1 MTQIDP
7 FQIFKEWF
15 DEADSNKI
23 IKQANAMNLA
33 TSTASGFP
41 SSRIVLLKD
50 YSSDGFVFYTNL
62 DSRKGKELKANPRV
76 ALCFYWEPLDK
87 QIRIEGNIKPVSDEN
102 ADKYFATRPINSKI
116 GACFSRQSDA
126 MNISIAELRNIVKN
140 EIDNNTKEIKRPKN
154 WSGFRVIPTRIEFWL
169 DGGISR
175 LHDRKLFIR
184 SDVNSNWE
192 VKNLYP

>member
-1 MTQIDP
+1 MTQIERI
-7 FQIFKEWF
+7 QLFKEWF

-23 IKQANAMNLA
+23 IKQTNAMNLA

-50 YSSDGFVFYTNL
+50 FSADGFVFYTNL

-76 ALCFYWEPLDK
+76 ALCFLLGPLDK
-87 QIRIEGNIKPVSDEN
+87 QIRIEGNIKPVSNED
-102 ADKYFATRPINSKI
+102 ADNYFASRPINSKI

-126 MNISIAELRNIVKN
+126 MDISIAELRDIVKK
-140 EIDNNTKEIKRPKN
+140 EIDNSEEIKRPNN
-154 WSGFRVIPTRIEFWL
+154 WSGFEVIPTKMEFWL

-175 LHDRKLFIR
+175 LH
-184 SDVNSNWE
+184 
-192 VKNLYP
+192 

>member
-1 MTQIDP
+1 MKIYFYIFMTQIDP
-7 FQIFKEWF
+7 FQLFKEWF

-50 YSSDGFVFYTNL
+50 FTTDGFVFYTNL

-87 QIRIEGNIKPVSDEN
+87 QIRIEGNIKPVSNED
-102 ADKYFATRPINSKI
+102 ADKYFASRPINSKI
-116 GACFSRQSDA
+116 GACFSRQSDT
-126 MNISIAELRNIVKN
+126 MNIFNCR
-140 EIDNNTKEIKRPKN
+140 IKRYCKKRN
-154 WSGFRVIPTRIEFWL
+154 
-169 DGGISR
+169 
-175 LHDRKLFIR
+175 
-184 SDVNSNWE
+184 
-192 VKNLYP
+192 

>member
-7 FQIFKEWF
+7 FQLFKEWF

-50 YSSDGFVFYTNL
+50 FSTDGFVFYTNL

-76 ALCFYWEPLDK
+76 ALCFFWEPLDK
-87 QIRIEGNIKPVSDEN
+87 QIRIEGNIKPVSTED
-102 ADKYFATRPINSKI
+102 ADNYFASRPINRKI
-116 GACFSRQSDA
+116 GACF
-126 MNISIAELRNIVKN
+126 
-140 EIDNNTKEIKRPKN
+140 
-154 WSGFRVIPTRIEFWL
+154 
-169 DGGISR
+169 
-175 LHDRKLFIR
+175 
-184 SDVNSNWE
+184 
-192 VKNLYP
+192 